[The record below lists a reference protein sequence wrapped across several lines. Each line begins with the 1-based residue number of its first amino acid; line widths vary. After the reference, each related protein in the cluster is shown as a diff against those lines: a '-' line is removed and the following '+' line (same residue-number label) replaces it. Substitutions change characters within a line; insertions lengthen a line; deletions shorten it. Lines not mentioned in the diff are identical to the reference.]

1 MQTKTTLAE
10 DNQANSE
17 GEINLDEGLEDS
29 LRKESL
35 DHYNACAATMLRK
48 PGVVYEL
55 KLIKGS
61 GGQLGL
67 VEVPPEPSFFVR
79 WFLAF
84 GNALQYHDH
93 FV

>member
-1 MQTKTTLAE
+1 
-10 DNQANSE
+10 
-17 GEINLDEGLEDS
+17 
-29 LRKESL
+29 
-35 DHYNACAATMLRK
+35 MLRK

-61 GGQLGL
+61 GGQLDL

>member
-35 DHYNACAATMLRK
+35 DQYNACAATMLRK
-48 PGVVYEL
+48 P
-55 KLIKGS
+55 
-61 GGQLGL
+61 
-67 VEVPPEPSFFVR
+67 
-79 WFLAF
+79 
-84 GNALQYHDH
+84 
-93 FV
+93 

>member
-1 MQTKTTLAE
+1 M
-10 DNQANSE
+10 
-17 GEINLDEGLEDS
+17 EDS

-35 DHYNACAATMLRK
+35 DQYNACAATMLRK
-48 PGVVYEL
+48 AGVVYEL
-55 KLIKGS
+55 KLIEGS

-79 WFLAF
+79 WFLTF